1 MEMDTG
7 YTQVEGT
14 VKNDL
19 FLSGQFITR
28 TKAIMNTFLLV
39 YQGLLLLLV
48 FFYSNKCFIG
58 ILLVIGIPIG
68 SQLFRQLLNLLKKI
82 ICIKLS
88 IFLLLFN

>member
-1 MEMDTG
+1 MDTVVGMDTG

-48 FFYSNKCFIG
+48 FFIVTSA
-58 ILLVIGIPIG
+58 L
-68 SQLFRQLLNLLKKI
+68 
-82 ICIKLS
+82 
-88 IFLLLFN
+88 